1 MSGAVWYLKQCAL
14 FERLSDAE
22 AAQLNRRALARTFRR
37 GEVVYSPHQPGES
50 VMVLASGRV
59 KIHDLTLE
67 GRETILA
74 FIEEGE
80 LFGELALF
88 DGDARHEYAEAVEQ
102 SQVLVL
108 PREDLT
114 ALLESRADLALSVT
128 KLIGLRRR
136 RIETRLRNLL
146 FLSSRARMVHILLEL
161 SEAHGDRAGSRVEL
175 RFPLSHQDVANLI
188 GVTRETATLALGQL
202 QADRLVA
209 VSRKRIVI
217 LDLPRLRAE
226 AQAPAGAVTRPP
238 VGGPRPVPPV
248 APR

>member
-1 MSGAVWYLKQCAL
+1 MSGAVWYLKQCDL
-14 FERLSDAE
+14 FERLSEAE
-22 AAQLNRRALARTFRR
+22 AAQLNRRALARTFAR
-37 GEVVYSPHQPGES
+37 GELVYSPHQPGES
-50 VMVLASGRV
+50 VLVLATGRV

-88 DGDARHEYAEAVEQ
+88 DEGARHEYAEAVEP
-102 SQVLVL
+102 SQVLAL
-108 PREDLT
+108 PRDDLT
-114 ALLESRADLALSVT
+114 ALMEARPDIAMSVT

-146 FLSSRARMVHILLEL
+146 FLPSRARVVHILLEL
-161 SEAHGDRAGSRVEL
+161 ADAHGDRVGDRVEL
-175 RFPLSHQDVANLI
+175 RFPLAHHDMI

-202 QADRLVA
+202 QGDRLVE
-209 VSRKRIVI
+209 VRRKRIVI

-226 AQAPAGAVTRPP
+226 AHAPAPAGAV
-238 VGGPRPVPPV
+238 PR
-248 APR
+248 